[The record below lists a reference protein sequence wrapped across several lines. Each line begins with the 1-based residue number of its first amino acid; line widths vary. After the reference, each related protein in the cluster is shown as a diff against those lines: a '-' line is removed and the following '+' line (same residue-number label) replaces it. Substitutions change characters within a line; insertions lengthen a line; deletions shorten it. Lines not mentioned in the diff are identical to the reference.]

1 MVSQSRAG
9 TFSPNPTLQTVHSG
23 ISHSPHPSQAGASP
37 STSSPTGS
45 SSLTKIVV
53 AQVYLLLS
61 TIKDEKDE
69 KWQQLRKLID
79 DNGMEAYTKYFTRL
93 VSGNASQIF
102 PGLNRPVLNPGNTYP
117 MLVGEMRKLST
128 EPEQARR
135 IAESIETGNEDIFR
149 DFDLSTFMEH
159 FRLDALEKTILA
171 LAFKLGSRPDLKTK
185 ADAILSTNFPTFV
198 NILRRLDGDH
208 ADMSPD
214 FIAEII
220 DRFIQLHPPNF
231 NAAAKAEL
239 RHNVQARYA
248 QSDQAP
254 PSQVLAALDLM
265 RVLGDRPPNAL
276 ALYIHRTG
284 PDFTSSDAKCAAYLE
299 NRPGNNPLSEEQVSV
314 ALMYTTISQTQRHNP
329 SVLVA
334 ALRHVLPKT
343 FRWQDVV
350 SYFDVRDVRI
360 SSNQFLR
367 LYNALLPVAQ
377 DGSSNFD
384 IQRLWGGEWDNPETQ
399 LSFICAFAS
408 LTPDQLDASTIP
420 GLVPTL
426 TLDSYAHAS
435 AAARDRAAYAV
446 RHPLVSAAA
455 LSAVFNVALHSIHA
469 SQSIEAKRL
478 FQDVVVP
485 NLDIFVVSAFG
496 IPKPWPPMAVDT
508 INTLFDNFLS
518 KQSVQYDFVLESLWS
533 KDKDWVKQ
541 RLVDA
546 HVSRPMDLPLIL
558 EHAVEHAWLDELVY
572 LPNGFGLDLTA
583 LAHAQGFL
591 DLQQWSRRN
600 AELGNDVTGPLLQF
614 LLIKSSLELEY
625 QNPPDG
631 QPPIKAQT
639 ALQVRTVSS
648 LLDILQ
654 EYMPTPTPSPELTF
668 LQRRCISA
676 YPRLVNYG
684 EGFDDIIDANG
695 RDGNALP
702 PAANAKMEEH
712 YKKMYGDEI
721 QVRTVVDI
729 LERYKKSR
737 DPLDQDVFASMIHG
751 LLDEYSHYID
761 YPLEALATTAVL
773 FGGIISHKLVSNL
786 PLKVGLG
793 MILESV
799 RDHQPHES
807 MYKFGL
813 QALMQLFSRLH
824 EWPGYCK
831 LLTQIPGLLGTEAYK
846 KAEEIVRADE
856 DDRTR
861 SLRNGTGAMGHA
873 PGLGADT
880 LANGKLEDA
889 AGSETQ
895 TPPFSSIN
903 VDPPPPGIVYEEPGD
918 DAQGKIQFVLNNLTE
933 TTLQSMFRELKEML
947 EQKHQQWFASHL
959 VEERAKMQPNYHQVY
974 LELVKQFEDKALWAE
989 VLRETFIS
997 VQRMLNSEITMQ
1009 NSTERTHLKNL
1020 GGWLGLLTLARD
1032 KPIRHKNIAFKD
1044 LLTEAYDTKRL
1055 MVVIPFVCKVLIQG
1069 AKSNVFRPP
1078 NPWLMDIINLLIE
1091 LYHNAELKLNLKFE
1105 IEVLCKGLSLD
1116 HKSIEPTGEI
1126 LNRVVPVEDA
1136 GEIVAQDG
1144 LDSFENMSLNGMAP
1158 AMSNTLSLHAVVP
1171 PIPDLGPSL
1180 TLPQTEVVGAS
1191 RLREI
1196 VLAAVTRALQDIIQ
1210 PVVDRSV
1217 TIAAIATAQ
1226 MIKKDFCTEPDE
1238 NRMRTS
1244 AINMVKSTAGSL
1256 ALVTSKEPLRANF
1269 TNYLRNLANE
1279 LPNGLPEG
1287 VIIMCVNSNLDLAS
1301 GVIEK
1306 HAEERAVPEIEALL
1320 EDEFENRRRHRMER
1334 GDQPYFDHNLSRW
1347 AMTIPNPFKLS
1358 HGMGGLNP
1366 EQLAIYEDFAR
1377 QPRAALVS
1385 TTPSHVPSTSDA
1397 TRSLANEVLQD
1408 QYSTLP
1414 SIPTPAETP
1423 SLPHLTTQSAQVQHY
1438 PPVQTAMTNGRQP
1451 GLMDARVLADRLTKL
1466 LHELQRI
1473 AADAREEHLKD
1484 LPRPHP
1490 ILDIIDAIVQLV
1502 IKTHQTSEEF
1512 VMYAAEQIMHL
1523 LLNQVDDSLV
1533 LETLVH
1539 VLETLRRIAGHV
1551 ISQRIRANFHQQPGH
1566 LFLHLPLISALLG
1579 TDLLDWRNI
1588 DNAMARALQAR
1599 KDGSIDFLEQLMD
1612 LTLLN
1617 DSPLALYSDF
1627 VRSLEEA
1634 WTWIAEEPEVQG
1646 GLRFKAKVLASP
1658 PELPANLTPEEAL
1671 SIQQEQMD
1679 YVFEEW
1685 IHLCNNPNASDK
1697 SAAIFVEQ
1705 MTSRRLITGKHDLHI
1720 FIRHAMDKSVDKF
1733 DQVFMA
1739 AGGLATVEAYQSV
1752 DALVK
1757 MIMIFLKAHDSD
1769 DAGHSSR
1776 ADFLNS
1782 VLALVVLI
1790 LSHHQAKR
1798 GEHFNQKVFFR
1809 FFSILLHE
1817 IDVISEQFTEVERD
1831 EMFLRF
1837 ASRLLDVGP
1846 AYFPGFLYAWVA
1858 LMSHRV
1864 LVPAL
1869 LRMHDK
1875 AGWAAYTKLLKH
1887 LLGYFGDQSKSMDGS
1902 PFAKDIYRVIL
1913 KLFGVLS
1920 HDFPD
1925 YVTAN
1930 YIQLCQSIPPY
1941 CAQLLNLVLV
1951 ATPESVAKMP
1961 DPLDVGLIVEAMTEV
1976 HDTPTTLDD
1985 PSGYLREAGL
1995 LHLLNQALE
2004 HGPTEDA
2011 IAQITHAINKPD
2023 GETTTFGFVPV
2034 KANVKLIYAVTT
2046 YIGGFA
2052 AARAASQGRN
2062 SNPFVSGASDIK
2074 TLFMLILESGAE
2086 ARHYILSSMINQL
2099 RYANSFTYYFSQ
2111 ALIEIFG
2118 HDLEDPEESEIREQ
2132 IVRIFLERLIGFW
2145 AQPWGLVVTVVELLR
2160 NERINFFEL
2169 PWIKSSPQVRDRFA
2183 QVLQHRA

>member
-1 MVSQSRAG
+1 
-9 TFSPNPTLQTVHSG
+9 
-23 ISHSPHPSQAGASP
+23 
-37 STSSPTGS
+37 
-45 SSLTKIVV
+45 
-53 AQVYLLLS
+53 
-61 TIKDEKDE
+61 
-69 KWQQLRKLID
+69 
-79 DNGMEAYTKYFTRL
+79 
-93 VSGNASQIF
+93 
-102 PGLNRPVLNPGNTYP
+102 
-117 MLVGEMRKLST
+117 
-128 EPEQARR
+128 
-135 IAESIETGNEDIFR
+135 
-149 DFDLSTFMEH
+149 
-159 FRLDALEKTILA
+159 
-171 LAFKLGSRPDLKTK
+171 
-185 ADAILSTNFPTFV
+185 
-198 NILRRLDGDH
+198 
-208 ADMSPD
+208 MSAD

-284 PDFTSSDAKCAAYLE
+284 ADFTISDAKCATYLE
-299 NRPGNNPLSEEQVSV
+299 SRPLNNPLSEEQVAV
-314 ALMYTTISQTQRHNP
+314 ALMYTTISQTQRYNP
-329 SVLVA
+329 STLVA
-334 ALRHVLPKT
+334 ALRHILPKT
-343 FRWQDVV
+343 FRWQDVIT
-350 SYFDVRDVRI
+350 YFDVRDLRI
-360 SSNQFLR
+360 SSSQFLR

-377 DGSSNFD
+377 DASSHLD
-384 IQRLWGGEWDNPETQ
+384 IQRLWGGEWEHAETQ

-408 LTPDQLDASTIP
+408 LTPEQLDASTIP
-420 GLVPTL
+420 GLLPTI
-426 TLDSYAHAS
+426 TLDSYAHAT

-446 RHPLVSAAA
+446 RHPLVSVAA
-455 LSAVFNVALHSIHA
+455 LSAIFNVALHSHHA

-485 NLDIFVVSAFG
+485 NLDIFVVSCFG
-496 IPKPWPPMAVDT
+496 IPKPWPTMAVET
-508 INTLFDNFLS
+508 INTLFDNFLL
-518 KQSVQYDFVLESLWS
+518 KQSEQYDFVLESLWS

-546 HVSRPMDLPLIL
+546 HVGRPMDLPLIL
-558 EHAVEHAWLDELVY
+558 EHAVQHGWLDELVY
-572 LPNGFGLDLTA
+572 LPNGFGIDLAA

-591 DLQQWSRRN
+591 DLQQWSRRK
-600 AELGNDVTGPLLQF
+600 AELGQDLTGPLLQF
-614 LLIKSSLELEY
+614 LLIKSSLEMEY
-625 QNPPDG
+625 QNQTGPDG
-631 QPPIKAQT
+631 QPPMKAQT
-639 ALQVRTVSS
+639 ALQVRTVSA

-654 EYMPTPTPSPELTF
+654 EYMPSPTSSAELTF

-721 QVRTVVDI
+721 QVRNVVDI

-737 DPLDQDVFASMIHG
+737 DPLDQDVFASMIQG

-846 KAEEIVRADE
+846 KAEEVVRADE

-861 SLRNGTGAMGHA
+861 SLRNGTGAVGHGSA
-873 PGLGADT
+873 LSVEGP
-880 LANGKLEDA
+880 ANGKLEDGT
-889 AGSETQ
+889 GSEAQ
-895 TPPFSSIN
+895 LPPFHSIN
-903 VDPPPPGIVYEEPGD
+903 IDPPPPGVVYEEPGD
-918 DAQGKIQFVLNNLTE
+918 DAQGKIQFILNNLTE
-933 TTLQSMFRELKEML
+933 TTLQSMFRELRDML
-947 EQKHQQWFASHL
+947 EEKHQQWFASHL
-959 VEERAKMQPNYHQVY
+959 VEERAKMQANYHEVY
-974 LELVKQFEDKALWAE
+974 LQLVKQFEDKALWAE
-989 VLRETFIS
+989 VLRETYIS
-997 VQRMLNSEITMQ
+997 VQRMLNSEMTMQ

-1020 GGWLGLLTLARD
+1020 AGWLGLLTLARD
-1032 KPIRHKNIAFKD
+1032 KPIRHRNIAFKD

-1055 MVVIPFVCKVLIQG
+1055 MVVIPFVCKVLAQG

-1078 NPWLMDIINLLIE
+1078 NPWLMDIIHLLIE

-1105 IEVLCKGLSLD
+1105 IEVLCKGLQLD

-1126 LNRVVPVEDA
+1126 LNRVVPVEET
-1136 GEIVAQDG
+1136 GELAAQDG

-1180 TLPQTEVVGAS
+1180 TLPQTEVVGAP

-1226 MIKKDFCTEPDE
+1226 MIKKDFCTEGDE

-1301 GVIEK
+1301 SVIEK

-1347 AMTIPNPFKLS
+1347 AMTIPNPFKLT
-1358 HGMGGLNP
+1358 HGMGGLGP
-1366 EQLAIYEDFAR
+1366 EQLAIYEGFSL
-1377 QPRAALVS
+1377 QPRAALAS
-1385 TTPSHVPSTSDA
+1385 ATPSHVPSTSDA

-1423 SLPHLTTQSAQVQHY
+1423 SLPHLTAQTAQLQHY
-1438 PPVQTAMTNGRQP
+1438 PQAQATMANGRQASM
-1451 GLMDARVLADRLTKL
+1451 MDIRAVAERFTKL

-1473 AADAREEHLKD
+1473 AAEAREEHFKE

-1490 ILDIIDAIVQLV
+1490 ILDITDAIVQLA
-1502 IKTHQTSEEF
+1502 IKTHQTSEDF
-1512 VMYAAEQIMHL
+1512 IGFAGEQIMHML
-1523 LLNQVDDSLV
+1523 LSPIDDGLV

-1539 VLETLRRIAGHV
+1539 VLETLRRIAGPAMSHK
-1551 ISQRIRANFHQQPGH
+1551 IRACFHQQPGH
-1566 LFLHLPLISALLG
+1566 VFLHIPLLAALLN
-1579 TDLLDWRNI
+1579 TDLIEWRNI
-1588 DNAMARALQAR
+1588 DIAMSKALETR
-1599 KDGSIDFLEQLMD
+1599 KEGAMEFLEQLMD

-1617 DSPLALYSDF
+1617 DSHMALYVDF
-1627 VRSLEEA
+1627 VRSLEAA
-1634 WTWIAEEPEVQG
+1634 WTWIAEEPDVAG
-1646 GLRFKAKVLASP
+1646 GLRFKAKVLSSP
-1658 PELPANLTPEEAL
+1658 VQLPTNVAPERQLA
-1671 SIQQEQMD
+1671 IQQDQME
-1679 YVFEEW
+1679 YVFDEW
-1685 IHLCNNPNASDK
+1685 VRLCNNPNATDK
-1697 SAAIFVEQ
+1697 STVIFIEQ
-1705 MTSRRLITGKHDLHI
+1705 MTSRRLITGKDDLLI
-1720 FIRHAMDKSVDKF
+1720 FIRHAMDKSVEKC
-1733 DQVFMA
+1733 DQIFASINVRNLTADDYRA
-1739 AGGLATVEAYQSV
+1739 AAAEAYQGV
-1752 DALVK
+1752 DALAK
-1757 MIMIFLKAHDSD
+1757 MITIFLKGNESA
-1769 DAGHSSR
+1769 DAGRSSR
-1776 ADFLNS
+1776 AELLNS

-1790 LSHHQAKR
+1790 LSYQQTKR
-1798 GEHFNQKVFFR
+1798 GEHFSQKAFFR
-1809 FFSILLHE
+1809 FFSVLLHE
-1817 IDVISEQFTEVERD
+1817 VDAVSEQLTEFDRD
-1831 EMFLRF
+1831 EMFLAF

-1846 AYFPGFLYAWVA
+1846 AYFPGFLYAWA
-1858 LMSHRV
+1858 SLISHRV
-1864 LVPAL
+1864 LVPGL
-1869 LRMHDK
+1869 LRMRDN
-1875 AGWAAYTKLLKH
+1875 AGWAPYTKLLRQA
-1887 LLGYFGDQSKSMDGS
+1887 LDYFGDQYKFLDGS
-1902 PFAKDIYRVIL
+1902 RFTKDLYLVIL
-1913 KLFGVLS
+1913 KLLGVLS

-1925 YVTAN
+1925 YIAAN
-1930 YIQLCQSIPPY
+1930 HVELCLSIPPH
-1941 CAQLLNLVLV
+1941 CGQLVNIVLV
-1951 ATPESVAKMP
+1951 ATPESVVKMP
-1961 DPLDVGLIVEAMTEV
+1961 DPIEVGLSIEAITEV
-1976 HDTPTTLDD
+1976 RDMPAASDD
-1985 PSGYLREAGL
+1985 GSAYLREAGL
-1995 LHLLNQALE
+1995 LDLLDQTLE

-2023 GETTTFGFVPV
+2023 GETTTLGFVPV

-2046 YIGGFA
+2046 YIGRFA
-2052 AARAASQGRN
+2052 TGRAQNNG
-2062 SNPFVSGASDIK
+2062 NPFVSGSSDIK

-2086 ARHYILSSMINQL
+2086 ARHYMLTSMINQL
-2099 RYANSFTYYFSQ
+2099 RYANLVTYYFSQ
-2111 ALIEIFG
+2111 VLIDIFG

-2132 IVRIFLERLIGFW
+2132 IVRIFLERLVALW
-2145 AQPWGLVVTVVELLR
+2145 AQPWGLLVTIVELLR
-2160 NERINFFEL
+2160 SERINFFEL
-2169 PWIKSSPQVRDRFA
+2169 PWIKSNPLVSLLPRLTVIAVAVGR
-2183 QVLQHRA
+2183 VLMPCSGP

>member
-1 MVSQSRAG
+1 
-9 TFSPNPTLQTVHSG
+9 
-23 ISHSPHPSQAGASP
+23 
-37 STSSPTGS
+37 
-45 SSLTKIVV
+45 
-53 AQVYLLLS
+53 
-61 TIKDEKDE
+61 
-69 KWQQLRKLID
+69 
-79 DNGMEAYTKYFTRL
+79 
-93 VSGNASQIF
+93 
-102 PGLNRPVLNPGNTYP
+102 
-117 MLVGEMRKLST
+117 
-128 EPEQARR
+128 
-135 IAESIETGNEDIFR
+135 
-149 DFDLSTFMEH
+149 
-159 FRLDALEKTILA
+159 
-171 LAFKLGSRPDLKTK
+171 
-185 ADAILSTNFPTFV
+185 
-198 NILRRLDGDH
+198 
-208 ADMSPD
+208 MSPD

-284 PDFTSSDAKCAAYLE
+284 PDFTASEAKCAGYLE

-334 ALRHVLPKT
+334 ALRDVLSKN

-360 SSNQFLR
+360 SSAQFLR

-377 DGSSNFD
+377 DASAHFD

-420 GLVPTL
+420 NLSPTL

-446 RHPLVSAAA
+446 RHPLVSVAA

-518 KQSVQYDFVLESLWS
+518 KQSAQYDFVLESLWS
-533 KDKDWVKQ
+533 KDKEWVKQ

-558 EHAVEHAWLDELVY
+558 EHAVEHGWLDELVY

-625 QNPPDG
+625 QNPPEG
-631 QPPIKAQT
+631 QPPIKVQT
-639 ALQVRTVSS
+639 SLQVRTVSS

-654 EYMPTPTPSPELTF
+654 DHMPAPMPSPELTF

-702 PAANAKMEEH
+702 PAANSKMEEH

-846 KAEEIVRADE
+846 KAEDIVRADE

-861 SLRNGTGAMGHA
+861 SLRNGTGNAVHA

-880 LANGKLEDA
+880 LVNGKLED
-889 AGSETQ
+889 GNSSETQ

-903 VDPPPPGIVYEEPGD
+903 VDPLPPGVNYEDPHD

-933 TTLQSMFRELKEML
+933 STLQSMFRELREML
-947 EQKHQQWFASHL
+947 EEKHQQWFASHL

-974 LELVKQFEDKALWAE
+974 LELVKQFEDKGLWAE
-989 VLRETFIS
+989 VLRETYIS
-997 VQRMLNSEITMQ
+997 VQRMLNSEITLQ

-1055 MVVIPFVCKVLIQG
+1055 IVVIPFVCKVLIQG

-1078 NPWLMDIINLLIE
+1078 NPWLMDIIHLLIE

-1126 LNRVVPVEDA
+1126 LNRPPIEDVGEVVQ
-1136 GEIVAQDG
+1136 QDG
-1144 LDSFENMSLNGMAP
+1144 LDAFENMSLNGMAP
-1158 AMSNTLSLHAVVP
+1158 PMSNTLSLHAVVP

-1180 TLPQTEVVGAS
+1180 TVPQTEVVGGQ

-1301 GVIEK
+1301 SVIEK

-1347 AMTIPNPFKLS
+1347 AMTIPNPYKLS

-1385 TTPSHVPSTSDA
+1385 TTPSHVPSASDA

-1451 GLMDARVLADRLTKL
+1451 GLMDARALADRFTKL

-1490 ILDIIDAIVQLV
+1490 ILDLIDAIVQLV

-1523 LLNQVDDSLV
+1523 LLGQVEDSLI

-1551 ISQRIRANFHQQPGH
+1551 ISQRIRANFQQQPGH
-1566 LFLHLPLISALLG
+1566 LFLHLPLVSALLG

-1588 DNAMARALQAR
+1588 DNAMARALQTR
-1599 KDGSIDFLEQLMD
+1599 KEGSIDFLEQLMG
-1612 LTLLN
+1612 LALLN
-1617 DSPLALYSDF
+1617 DNPLAMYSDF

-1646 GLRFKAKVLASP
+1646 GQRFKAKILAP
-1658 PELPANLTPEEAL
+1658 LPELPANLTPEEVL
-1671 SIQQEQMD
+1671 SIQQEQME

-1697 SAAIFVEQ
+1697 SALIFVEQ
-1705 MTSRRLITGKHDLHI
+1705 MTSRRVITGKDDLHI
-1720 FIRHAMDKSVDKF
+1720 FIRHAMDKSVDKC
-1733 DQVFMA
+1733 DHAFMA
-1739 AGGLATVEAYQSV
+1739 AGGLVTVETYQGV

-1757 MIMIFLKAHDSD
+1757 MIMIFLKAHHNE
-1769 DAGHSSR
+1769 DASQSSR
-1776 ADFLNS
+1776 ADLLNS
-1782 VLALVVLI
+1782 ILALAVLI

-1817 IDVISEQFTEVERD
+1817 IDAVSEQFTEAERD
-1831 EMFLRF
+1831 DIFLRF

-1846 AYFPGFLYAWVA
+1846 AYFPGFLYGWLGLV
-1858 LMSHRV
+1858 SHRV

-1869 LRMHDK
+1869 LRVHDN
-1875 AGWAAYTKLLKH
+1875 AGWDTYTKLLQQMVA
-1887 LLGYFGDQSKSMDGS
+1887 YFGDQSKIMDGS
-1902 PFAKDIYRVIL
+1902 QFTKELYRVTI

-1925 YVTAN
+1925 YIAAN
-1930 YIQLCQSIPPY
+1930 YIQLCQMIPPF
-1941 CAQLLNLVLV
+1941 CAQLLNLVLF
-1951 ATPESVAKMP
+1951 ATPESVPKMP
-1961 DPLDVGLIVEAMTEV
+1961 DPLEVGLVVEAMSEI
-1976 HDTPTTLDD
+1976 HETPATSDD
-1985 PSGYLREAGL
+1985 PSSVLREAGL

-2004 HGPTEDA
+2004 HGPTEVT
-2011 IAQITHAINKPD
+2011 IAQITHAINQPD
-2023 GETTTFGFVPV
+2023 GETTSFGFVPV

-2062 SNPFVSGASDIK
+2062 SNPFVSGSSDIK

-2086 ARHYILSSMINQL
+2086 ARNYILSSMVNQL

-2111 ALIEIFG
+2111 ALLHIFS

-2132 IVRIFLERLIGFW
+2132 IVRILLERLIAFW

-2169 PWIKSSPQVRDRFA
+2169 PWIKSSPQVSRHYYTASVSEAMFANDACRSVTGSHKSYNIERNGAPRRRHDRRSSLWDGSGCRKYYNMKA
-2183 QVLQHRA
+2183 QNPSILPNWTFGASDITHHMCDQGLSTSNKTKGHWNEEHLPLDGGGLL